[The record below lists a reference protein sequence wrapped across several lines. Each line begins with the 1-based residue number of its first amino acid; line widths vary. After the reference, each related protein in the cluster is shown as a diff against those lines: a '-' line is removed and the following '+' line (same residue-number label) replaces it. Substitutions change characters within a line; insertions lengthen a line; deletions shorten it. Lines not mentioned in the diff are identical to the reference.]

1 MCYQTKT
8 QRFRSYWIDFIL
20 FLKIF
25 KIFYKIFRNLPILS
39 LELHLFKKFLEK
51 AKNFRGPLHRYVT
64 TNAATKI
71 NRGFEISE
79 QKRLHLQVLYT
90 EREKKK
96 AKKALAIEPDE
107 KKQKMDTPVVVPV
120 VET

>member
-1 MCYQTKT
+1 M
-8 QRFRSYWIDFIL
+8 
-20 FLKIF
+20 
-25 KIFYKIFRNLPILS
+25 
-39 LELHLFKKFLEK
+39 
-51 AKNFRGPLHRYVT
+51 T
-64 TNAATKI
+64 TNATTKI

-107 KKQKMDTPVVVPV
+107 KKQKLDTPVVVPV